1 MRISDWSSDVC
12 SSDLLI
18 ELARPIIVD
27 LMVVE
32 RAGEGARRVRRLQ
45 GRIALVLGVAAP
57 VVVDAV
63 DLAADMLANDRHTV
77 CLRTERGRP
86 AFINIIAVMEEQV
99 ENRFAGKMGYIIIMT
114 PILKLAPCHADP
126 DAYKESI

>member
-86 AFINIIAVMEEQV
+86 AFINIIAVMEDQV
-99 ENRFAGKMGYIIIMT
+99 EIGRSEERRDGKECVITGSARWT
-114 PILKLAPCHADP
+114 A
-126 DAYKESI
+126 

>member
-12 SSDLLI
+12 SSVLRHILVPRLQRRIAPQREYLRAGAVLI

-57 VVVDAV
+57 VVVDAA
-63 DLAADMLANDRHTV
+63 DLAAAMLGNDRHTV
-77 CLRTERGRP
+77 RRRTARGRH
-86 AFINIIAVMEEQV
+86 AIIKKTAQMEEQ
-99 ENRFAGKMGYIIIMT
+99 
-114 PILKLAPCHADP
+114 
-126 DAYKESI
+126 